1 MEIFKQNV
9 YFTKWG
15 EIYLGLK
22 QQWITPQNVFDY
34 CSNSNVQCCN
44 EDRLVNLYL
53 AFDESLYVYYE
64 QIKDFIEEDSA
75 TLIVKNEDETE
86 RDFQYIP
93 HEYWDLWKLEF
104 LLRLKNTECSK
115 QEKLE
120 KIVEYYYLFDFPE
133 EWTHLIYFQP
143 IEEDREPLG
152 VDGLHSQFLE
162 YIENQITVMSSG
174 N

>member
-64 QIKDFIEEDSA
+64 QIKDFIEED
-75 TLIVKNEDETE
+75 
-86 RDFQYIP
+86 
-93 HEYWDLWKLEF
+93 
-104 LLRLKNTECSK
+104 
-115 QEKLE
+115 
-120 KIVEYYYLFDFPE
+120 
-133 EWTHLIYFQP
+133 
-143 IEEDREPLG
+143 REPLG